1 MNHYQKVLLSIILSP
16 ISLIYGLLVSFRL
29 SLYRFGI
36 LKSIKFS
43 LPVISIGNLSVGGT
57 GKTPHI
63 EYLLDLLSPYIVVGT
78 LSRGYKRKTTG
89 FKIVEINNSAEEVG
103 DEPLQFKKNFPENLV
118 AVAENR
124 VLAIPHLIMQK
135 PDLQCVLLD
144 DAFQHLAIKPAL
156 NILLTDFNDL
166 YIRDFLLPSGRLREW
181 RSGYK
186 RADYIIVTKCD
197 QNIGEQKMNEI
208 IQKIN
213 PLPNQKI
220 FFSSL
225 KYQDPYHLLSNEK
238 ITLTNQQHIM
248 VVSGIANNHSLI
260 NFISS
265 FTNNITEFDYSD
277 HYQFEEKDIESILM
291 NFEKMNQ
298 PNSIILTTQKDATRL
313 LPFASRFEQA
323 KIPIFVLPIKVTFP
337 IRQTNNFD
345 ESIKNFLLEYKA

>member
-1 MNHYQKVLLSIILSP
+1 MNRFQKVLLSIILSP
-16 ISLIYGLLVSFRL
+16 ISLIYGFLVLFRL

-57 GKTPHI
+57 GKSPHI
-63 EYLLDLLSPYIVVGT
+63 EYLLDLLSPYIVIGT

-89 FKIVEINNSAEEVG
+89 FKIVDTNNTAEEVG
-103 DEPLQFKKNFPENLV
+103 DEPLQFKKNFPDNII

-124 VLAIPHLIMQK
+124 VLAIPHMIMQK

-186 RADYIIVTKCD
+186 RADYIIITKCD
-197 QNIGEQKMNEI
+197 SNIGEQEMIQI
-208 IQKIN
+208 IRKIN

-220 FFSSL
+220 FFSTL

-337 IRQTNNFD
+337 IRQTNNLD

>member
-1 MNHYQKVLLSIILSP
+1 MNRFQKVLLSIILSP
-16 ISLIYGLLVSFRL
+16 ISLIYGFLVLFRL

-57 GKTPHI
+57 GKSPHI
-63 EYLLDLLSPYIVVGT
+63 EYLLDLLSPYIVIGT

-89 FKIVEINNSAEEVG
+89 FKIVETNNTAEEVG
-103 DEPLQFKKNFPENLV
+103 DEPLQFKKNFPDNII

-124 VLAIPHLIMQK
+124 VLAIPHMIMQK

-166 YIRDFLLPSGRLREW
+166 YMRDFLLPSGRLREW
-181 RSGYK
+181 RSGYN

-265 FTNNITEFDYSD
+265 FTNNITEFDYPD